1 MARLC
6 SVSRLSIGVFMQWRM
21 KRMSARSSHPSSN
34 PAMIDASHYPL
45 LRGRGGAGSRLD
57 QVAHFPI
64 RSKAG
69 GHQGT
74 AKPTPPVNSKAEG
87 ALFYPPPGAGEPPY
101 NLPKPTKSMIKA
113 GQSGPPPPQGIAP

>member
-57 QVAHFPI
+57 QVADFPI

-74 AKPTPPVNSKAEG
+74 AKPTPAVNSNAEG
-87 ALFYPPPGAGEPPY
+87 ALFYSALGAVETPD
-101 NLPKPTKSMIKA
+101 NLPKTTKSMIQA
-113 GQSGPPPPQGIAP
+113 GTNGPRPPTG